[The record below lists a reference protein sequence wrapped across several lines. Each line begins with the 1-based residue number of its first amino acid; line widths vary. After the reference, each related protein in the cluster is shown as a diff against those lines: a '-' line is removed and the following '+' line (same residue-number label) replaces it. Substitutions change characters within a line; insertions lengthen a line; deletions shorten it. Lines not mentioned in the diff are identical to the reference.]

1 MNEFNDNIECQEI
14 FPLATKYM
22 MLYGVNV
29 NLQRS
34 IPMVSDGLKPVFRR
48 ILYAVWKNYRTNKV
62 TVASAIGDTLKFHP
76 HGDLGLRD
84 VIAGLAQPFSN
95 NIPLLDA
102 IGNCGTPT
110 TGDDASAARYWSIKL
125 SAFAM
130 DVLFDEFDGKV
141 NMKPS
146 YDDTSVE
153 PIVFPAKFPIILLNG
168 SSGIGYT
175 LSSDIY
181 PYNLCEI
188 ANATI
193 KLLKNPKN
201 PIKLIPDSPTGCDI
215 IVKDDETFIMQSS
228 FDVDNVNYVITIKN
242 TPYKRYLKYIHE
254 KLCEIQDSNNPI
266 SEIISAD
273 DESDLIKEDNLRYVI
288 RCKPCNLYN
297 VINKLFKRV
306 PGFRIGISTR
316 NMLVVD
322 SSFRTNKYSIKQI
335 LLSWIEER
343 IKSKRTWFLRKLV
356 SLTTEYNMLEGK
368 AFMLSD
374 KNLNKTIKIFHDCK
388 HKQDIIPALVKAY
401 SPNVSSSQANYMIEV
416 KMYQLTHEEY
426 EKTLKKIEEIKTEI
440 DYVRDVVENPDKIRD
455 VIIQEIEE
463 IKTKYG
469 YPRKSKI
476 MNIGTTEEDNVNIG
490 VVQILNNGSFVLTE
504 TDHPQ
509 HLSSDII
516 PISGDVV
523 CLIDQYG
530 QFIWVDTTKAQHDTP
545 MTLTSIGKTQ
555 MGDCI
560 AAVSNQSNDI
570 VMLTNK
576 GRIKYMS
583 ISKIPSNATRKPLVP
598 LDDGE
603 YIVSIV
609 EIPDESQDLLLYTTS
624 GYGKRVRVSDL
635 NKVAS
640 VDAIGQ
646 FIIKNHEVSGMFSI
660 NPKKPFLVY
669 VTRLGKLRVNH
680 SKFLSTGKKFGDIK
694 PIIKMSPQDD
704 LIAVFCADKNQ
715 SIKLHHMDG
724 RVSTVAIDTIE
735 PRTMSFPPERPKH
748 VFAVKV
754 LRATIS

>member
-1 MNEFNDNIECQEI
+1 
-14 FPLATKYM
+14 
-22 MLYGVNV
+22 
-29 NLQRS
+29 
-34 IPMVSDGLKPVFRR
+34 
-48 ILYAVWKNYRTNKV
+48 
-62 TVASAIGDTLKFHP
+62 
-76 HGDLGLRD
+76 
-84 VIAGLAQPFSN
+84 
-95 NIPLLDA
+95 
-102 IGNCGTPT
+102 
-110 TGDDASAARYWSIKL
+110 
-125 SAFAM
+125 
-130 DVLFDEFDGKV
+130 
-141 NMKPS
+141 
-146 YDDTSVE
+146 
-153 PIVFPAKFPIILLNG
+153 
-168 SSGIGYT
+168 
-175 LSSDIY
+175 
-181 PYNLCEI
+181 
-188 ANATI
+188 
-193 KLLKNPKN
+193 
-201 PIKLIPDSPTGCDI
+201 
-215 IVKDDETFIMQSS
+215 
-228 FDVDNVNYVITIKN
+228 
-242 TPYKRYLKYIHE
+242 
-254 KLCEIQDSNNPI
+254 
-266 SEIISAD
+266 
-273 DESDLIKEDNLRYVI
+273 
-288 RCKPCNLYN
+288 
-297 VINKLFKRV
+297 
-306 PGFRIGISTR
+306 
-316 NMLVVD
+316 
-322 SSFRTNKYSIKQI
+322 
-335 LLSWIEER
+335 
-343 IKSKRTWFLRKLV
+343 
-356 SLTTEYNMLEGK
+356 
-368 AFMLSD
+368 
-374 KNLNKTIKIFHDCK
+374 
-388 HKQDIIPALVKAY
+388 
-401 SPNVSSSQANYMIEV
+401 
-416 KMYQLTHEEY
+416 
-426 EKTLKKIEEIKTEI
+426 
-440 DYVRDVVENPDKIRD
+440 
-455 VIIQEIEE
+455 
-463 IKTKYG
+463 
-469 YPRKSKI
+469 

-660 NPKKPFLVY
+660 NPKKQFLVY